1 MSEIMQQEPK
11 PNEKEEAKKAM
22 EGLIDIKEFSTVQL
36 RIAKVLDVQDVE
48 GKDRLLEF
56 KMDVGPMG
64 ERTIL
69 SGIKQFVTKEEM
81 MGKKVAIVANLKP
94 RNIAGKQSQ
103 GMLLTVVTADDKV
116 LPLILAD
123 HLPEGSQLV

>member
-1 MSEIMQQEPK
+1 MQQEAQPH
-11 PNEKEEAKKAM
+11 EKELARIAQ
-22 EGLIDIKEFSTVQL
+22 EGLIDIKEFASVKL
-36 RIAKVLDVQDVE
+36 HVAKVLDVQDVE

-56 KMDVGPMG
+56 KMSVGSLG

-103 GMLLTVVTADDKV
+103 GMLLTVFTPEEKV
-116 LPLILAD
+116 LPLILDDAM
-123 HLPEGSQLV
+123 PEGSQLL